1 MLLRLL
7 RLRAG
12 EGGRART
19 SAARAFLAVTPAVT
33 PVRRP
38 EGVGVLAT
46 GSWEGRAED
55 RRALGVVETEEE
67 EEATE
72 EEEGAEGLVVEE
84 GALSR
89 RGLCSEMDLQ
99 RWGKGVRRGNDVMGQ
114 HAHCCS
120 SFRPS

>member
-1 MLLRLL
+1 MAICRAIAGPHLDWLLLRLL

-19 SAARAFLAVTPAVT
+19 SAARAFLAVGPAVTPAVT
-33 PVRRP
+33 PARRP

-72 EEEGAEGLVVEE
+72 EDDGAEGLVVEE

-99 RWGKGVRRGNDVMGQ
+99 GEGKEGR
-114 HAHCCS
+114 
-120 SFRPS
+120 